1 MTFIPKFAITVSIV
15 TLILSVMSIALFILA
30 SHIYYKRHRR
40 FIDMMSPHLI
50 DNHPWCIV
58 IIIILVL
65 CIIFCFSEF
74 ISITEAK
81 LTNKRA
87 EIEVYQIYTEAGK
100 ILATAD
106 PIGCATYIQTY
117 NEKLA
122 HIQSLYNDPQYS
134 WNFTNNYDWN
144 NIPIIEGG

>member
-1 MTFIPKFAITVSIV
+1 MIFIPKLAITVSIV

-40 FIDMMSPHLI
+40 FIGMMSPRLI
-50 DNHPWCIV
+50 DNHPWCLT

-87 EIEVYQIYTEAGK
+87 EIEIYQIYTNTGA
-100 ILATAD
+100 ILAAAD
-106 PIGCATYIQTY
+106 PTGCADYIATY
-117 NEKLA
+117 NEKLL
-122 HIQSLYNDPQYS
+122 HMQSLYNNPLYS
-134 WNFTNNYDWN
+134 WNFSKEYDWN
-144 NIPIIEGG
+144 SLPKIEA